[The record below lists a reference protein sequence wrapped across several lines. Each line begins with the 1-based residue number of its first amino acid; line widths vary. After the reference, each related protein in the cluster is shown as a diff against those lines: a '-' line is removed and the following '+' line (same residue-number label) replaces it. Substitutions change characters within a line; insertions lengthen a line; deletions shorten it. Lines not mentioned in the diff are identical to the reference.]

1 MAKTKPGKMYRE
13 IRGQSFT
20 RRKYMGGV
28 PNPRITQYDLGN
40 KTEKFPVA
48 VHLIVYEQ
56 CQIIHNALEA
66 ARIAAN
72 RYIEKKSGRMGYHL
86 KVRVFPHNVLR
97 ENKQAT
103 GAGADRISQGMSQS
117 FGKNVGTAARVR
129 RNQKILT
136 ISTTKNNVEHAKIAL
151 KRAGAKLPSY
161 CKIKIEDL
169 GS

>member
-48 VHLIVYEQ
+48 VHLVVDEQ

-72 RYIEKKSGRMGYHL
+72 RDESIIWKKCGNCG
-86 KVRVFPHNVLR
+86 
-97 ENKQAT
+97 T
-103 GAGADRISQGMSQS
+103 GS
-117 FGKNVGTAARVR
+117 
-129 RNQKILT
+129 
-136 ISTTKNNVEHAKIAL
+136 
-151 KRAGAKLPSY
+151 
-161 CKIKIEDL
+161 
-169 GS
+169 